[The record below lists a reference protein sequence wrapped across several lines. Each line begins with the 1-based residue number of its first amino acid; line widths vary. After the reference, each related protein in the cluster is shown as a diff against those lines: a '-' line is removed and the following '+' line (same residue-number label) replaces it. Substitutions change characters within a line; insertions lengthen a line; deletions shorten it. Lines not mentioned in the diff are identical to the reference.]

1 MSLFKGNGKGSHE
14 RPLSL
19 PLNIKCSDRLTE
31 AWRSVW
37 NRSWVNMVG
46 LCGGFGASL
55 AMVIMRSHSCAL
67 AVQCCR
73 LMTLAPFIPLPFNY
87 HPIWSLQFLL
97 PQQWRENSLLRTSK
111 PVWTL
116 KNPPYSNRSSKDS
129 GYSDCQLGV
138 PTRPIRSQRKIDVSK
153 RDTEESTVLWRVL
166 KHFMPLD
173 QYATISLPLAVVF
186 EGQTIILKGVTH
198 LRVVR
203 CWSWVPFDDTF

>member
-1 MSLFKGNGKGSHE
+1 MWKVKGKASSDLWRWSSGAEKKKQLTIWVCLKEMGREDMKG
-14 RPLSL
+14 LSL
-19 PLNIKCSDRLTE
+19 PLNIKCYDRLTE

-55 AMVIMRSHSCAL
+55 ATVIMRSHSCAL
-67 AVQCCR
+67 TVQCCR

-87 HPIWSLQFLL
+87 YPIWSLLFLL

-153 RDTEESTVLWRVL
+153 GDTEESAVLWRVL
-166 KHFMPLD
+166 KDFMPL
-173 QYATISLPLAVVF
+173 ATMPLY
-186 EGQTIILKGVTH
+186 LC
-198 LRVVR
+198 LWR
-203 CWSWVPFDDTF
+203 